1 MCENGFKTFYVRPE
15 VSERFDYVD
24 MQYDS
29 PKGTIGVN
37 WKKVGDGY
45 SLYVKVPF
53 DCEAIVKVPWQED
66 ELVLLAGEYDI

>member
-1 MCENGFKTFYVRPE
+1 MKPE

-29 PKGTIGVN
+29 PKGIICVKWEKTR
-37 WKKVGDGY
+37 DGY

-53 DCEAIVKVPWQED
+53 DCEAIVKVPWKE
-66 ELVLLAGEYDI
+66 ETLVLSAGEYDI